1 MALVAGAAIAES
13 EVKPWPIRAYIVGED
28 GHFLNR
34 EARTWRDDRQAVK
47 WAKQL
52 VDGRVIELWCGERF
66 VVKFEPKPDNGGETT
81 DIG

>member
-1 MALVAGAAIAES
+1 MADY
-13 EVKPWPIRAYIVGED
+13 RAYIVGED
-28 GHFLNR
+28 GHFLNC
-34 EARTWRDDRQAVK
+34 EARTWRDDRQAVE

-52 VDGRVIELWCGERF
+52 VELWCGERF